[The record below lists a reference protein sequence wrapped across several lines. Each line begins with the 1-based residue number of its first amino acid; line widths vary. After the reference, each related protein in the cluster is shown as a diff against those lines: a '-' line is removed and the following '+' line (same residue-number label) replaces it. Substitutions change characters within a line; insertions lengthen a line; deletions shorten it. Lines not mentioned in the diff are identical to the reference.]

1 MSTDEA
7 AVPASGERASAAAV
21 AVVTGA
27 GSGIG
32 RAIAETL
39 AARGDA
45 VVLVDRDPGPTLA
58 ELSGAGVRCAAV
70 TGDVADPATHAAAVE
85 AARGLGTLL
94 GWVNCAGV
102 DLPGDLVTLTPAEA
116 AATVDTNLY
125 GTLWGTQAALA
136 AWTSGGAA
144 APAGA
149 AIVSISSVHGR
160 RAFPGHGVYEMTK
173 AAIEALMRN
182 VAVTYAAQG
191 IRANVVAPGGVLT
204 PGLQSSLDSALDPA
218 AALAELTSFIPAGRL
233 ASPAEVAAA
242 VAYLLSPAA
251 SYVTGHTL
259 LVDGAMTAHL
269 GFVEDPSA
277 RRPA

>member
-1 MSTDEA
+1 MSTDDSVTTTTA
-7 AVPASGERASAAAV
+7 GPATRPV
-21 AVVTGA
+21 VVVTGA

-32 RAIAETL
+32 RAIAHAL
-39 AARGDA
+39 VARGDG
-45 VVLVDRDPGPTLA
+45 VVLVDRDPSA
-58 ELSGAGVRCAAV
+58 SARELGAAGAPCAAV
-70 TGDVADPATHAAAVE
+70 TGDVAARETHAAA
-85 AARGLGTLL
+85 AAAAAGLGTLV

-136 AWTSGGAA
+136 AWTAPDGR

-149 AIVSISSVHGR
+149 AIVNISSVHGR

-173 AAIEALMRN
+173 AAIEALTRN

-204 PGLQSSLDSALDPA
+204 PGLQSSLDSAHDPA

-233 ASPAEVAAA
+233 ASPEEVADA

-259 LVDGAMTAHL
+259 LVDGAMTAHI